1 MSSKNV
7 NPDPQDPGG
16 PLRREVNS
24 GDISRVPGPLP
35 ALPGRVLCLVDPA
48 HPSAGAQQLAT
59 QLAEIHRAPLETVP
73 RGAGTSATAED
84 LVVVERRSWLMG
96 SLPLSPQHKLLVQA
110 SGPVLLVPAHA
121 AALPSTPPLFR
132 TVLCAVEFSDSLTQ
146 AVAFAG
152 SFGGRPERMTVLHVL
167 SDMFP
172 GEYAHGRY
180 HFTPTQLEPH
190 LEAEAKGN
198 LERLVGHEGH
208 ELVVLTGK
216 PAHDI
221 HQMTTRM
228 HADLLVLAG
237 PFEAATIDR
246 VVGQSSCPVLVVPQ
260 TLH

>member
-1 MSSKNV
+1 M
-7 NPDPQDPGG
+7 
-16 PLRREVNS
+16 
-24 GDISRVPGPLP
+24 
-35 ALPGRVLCLVDPA
+35 VDPA
-48 HPSAGAQQLAT
+48 HPSAGAQHLAT
-59 QLAEIHRAPLETVP
+59 QLAEIHRAKVETVP
-73 RGAGTSATAED
+73 RGAGTSATADD
-84 LVVVERRSWLMG
+84 LIVVERRSWLMG

-110 SGPVLLVPAHA
+110 SGPVLLVPAHTA
-121 AALPSTPPLFR
+121 GLPTPPPLFR

-146 AVAFAG
+146 GVAFVG

-198 LERLVGHEGH
+198 LERLVGHEDRGY
-208 ELVVLTGK
+208 ELVVITGK

-221 HQMTTRM
+221 HQMATRM
-228 HADLLVLAG
+228 HADLLALAG